1 MNYISNNKKWKKK
14 NRHKIFKKVFIN
26 LRKIIKLK

>member
-1 MNYISNNKKWKKK
+1 MNYISNNKKKEEK
-14 NRHKIFKKVFIN
+14 NRYKIFKKVFIN